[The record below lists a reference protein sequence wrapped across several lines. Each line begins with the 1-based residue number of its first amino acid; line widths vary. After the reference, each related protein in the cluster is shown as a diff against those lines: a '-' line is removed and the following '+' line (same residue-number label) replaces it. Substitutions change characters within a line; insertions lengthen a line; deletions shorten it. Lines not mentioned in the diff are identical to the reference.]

1 MPAGAISGRV
11 GGVRCRADQ
20 AVIAAWSA
28 RAERL
33 VFAVSSIVEAA
44 RRRPWIGF
52 GTGPTRSFSKE
63 GAIEAPERRRHS
75 KIALPVRR
83 KTPNF
88 SMRPNPG
95 NSTQDGSIRAV
106 NDTLYVAGF
115 NLGLLMWA
123 KIGCGT
129 PQGWADAWFVAI
141 WTEQMPTTVCLG
153 LMLCL
158 ENHTC
163 LILPLASIHS
173 FD

>member
-1 MPAGAISGRV
+1 
-11 GGVRCRADQ
+11 
-20 AVIAAWSA
+20 
-28 RAERL
+28 
-33 VFAVSSIVEAA
+33 
-44 RRRPWIGF
+44 
-52 GTGPTRSFSKE
+52 
-63 GAIEAPERRRHS
+63 
-75 KIALPVRR
+75 
-83 KTPNF
+83 
-88 SMRPNPG
+88 MRPNPG